1 MPIQVTLDAVLNRRS
16 MTARELAAAVG
27 LSETQLSLFRTGK
40 VKGIRFRTLAKL
52 CAVLQC
58 TPGEL
63 LRHEPGP
70 TDLAPDGGGE

>member
-1 MPIQVTLDAVLNRRS
+1 MPIRVTLDAMLTRRG

-27 LSETQLSLFRTGK
+27 ISETQLSLFRSSK

-58 TPGEL
+58 APGEL
-63 LRHEPGP
+63 LDYDHDAK
-70 TDLAPDGGGE
+70 DLEAEDAD